1 MGSCCGGDAPTPPNP
16 IATAAAQTGTN
27 VSTAVA
33 NAELSHV
40 NQVTPTGSLD
50 YSQRGTFSWTDPTT
64 GSTYQIPQYTATQT
78 PTDAQ
83 KAIQLQNEG
92 AQKNL
97 ATLANTQSGSIGGIL
112 NNPFDINSSQ
122 VPAAGDTSRITNLPD
137 AATTFGGAGTQQGT
151 FDDTGDITRSFG
163 PSDNFSADRARVED
177 ALFGRLSPQLDRDRS
192 RLEQQLADQGIRYG
206 SPAYQQAMSDF
217 NRQSTDARLAVTA
230 QGGQEQQRMF
240 QMAQGQAQFQ
250 NAAEQQAYQEAQGRG
265 TFANAAE
272 AANYQ
277 QALGRSTFA
286 NAGQQQNAQNAQAA
300 LNAEN
305 ARRANY
311 LQEQF
316 AGRQEPINEI
326 GALLSG
332 SQVSKPNF
340 ITPPQTSIPTT
351 DVAGLINTNFN
362 QQFQNYNSQQQA
374 TSQLLGGLLGLGS
387 NVGAAYLNPKTS
399 DRRVKENISKMGTVF
414 AAGDVDSD
422 ERKKLPIYEYSY
434 KDDPASTRHVGPM
447 AQDVEKVDPGAVGT
461 DRRGIKYI
469 YPRRVMGSIMR
480 AS

>member
-1 MGSCCGGDAPTPPNP
+1 MGSCCGGDAPQPPNP

-78 PTDAQ
+78 PTAAQ
-83 KAIQLQNEG
+83 AAIQQQNEG

-97 ATLANTQSGSIGGIL
+97 ATLANTQSGNIGNL
-112 NNPFDINSSQ
+112 LSQ
-122 VPAAGDTSRITNLPD
+122 PIDLSQAPAAGDTSRIENLPS
-137 AATTFGGAGTQQGT
+137 AATSFGGAGVQQGT
-151 FDDTGDITRSFG
+151 FDDAGNLTRSYG
-163 PSDNFSADRARVED
+163 PADNFSADRQRVED

-230 QGGQEQQRMF
+230 AGGAEQQRLA
-240 QMAQGQAQFQ
+240 QMAQNQAEFQ
-250 NAAEQQAYQEAQGRG
+250 NAAQQQAYQEAQGRG

-272 AANYQ
+272 AQNYQ
-277 QALGRSTFA
+277 QALGRGTFA
-286 NAGQQQNAQNAQAA
+286 NAGQLQNAQSAQAA

-311 LQEQF
+311 LQEQY

-326 GALLSG
+326 SALLSG

-362 QQFQNYNSQQQA
+362 QQFQNYNTQQQA
-374 TSQLLGGLLGLGS
+374 TNQLLGGLLGLGS
-387 NVGAAYLNPKTS
+387 NVGAAYLKS
-399 DRRVKENISKMGTVF
+399 DRRAKENISKMGTVF
-414 AAGDVDSD
+414 AASAEGNESA
-422 ERKKLPIYEYSY
+422 LPIYKYSY
-434 KDDPASTRHVGPM
+434 KDDPVSTRHIGPM
-447 AQDVEKVDPGAVGT
+447 AQDVEKVDPGAVVT
-461 DRRGIKYI
+461 DRGGTKYI
-469 YPRRVMGSIMR
+469 KPRRVMGSIMR

>member
-1 MGSCCGGDAPTPPNP
+1 MGSCCGGNQPEPPNP

-27 VSTAVA
+27 VGTAVA

-40 NQVTPTGSLD
+40 NQVTPTGNLN

-64 GSTYQIPQYTATQT
+64 GQTYQIPQYTATQT

-83 KAIQLQNEG
+83 AAIQQQNEG
-92 AQKNL
+92 AQRNL
-97 ATLANTQSGSIGGIL
+97 ATLANTQSGNIGNL
-112 NNPFDINSSQ
+112 LSQ
-122 VPAAGDTSRITNLPD
+122 PIDLSQAPAAGDTSRIENLPS
-137 AATTFGGAGTQQGT
+137 AATAFGGAGTQQGT
-151 FDDTGDITRSFG
+151 FDDAGNLTRSYG

-230 QGGQEQQRMF
+230 AGGAEQQRMSE
-240 QMAQGQAQFQ
+240 MAKAQAQFQ
-250 NAAEQQAYQEAQGRG
+250 NAAEQQAYEQAQGRGTFFNTAQAQNYAQALGRG
-265 TFANAAE
+265 TFANA
-272 AANYQ
+272 
-277 QALGRSTFA
+277 
-286 NAGQQQNAQNAQAA
+286 GQLQNAQNAQAA

-311 LQEQF
+311 LQEQY
-316 AGRQEPINEI
+316 ATRQEPLNEI
-326 GALLSG
+326 SALLSG
-332 SQVSKPNF
+332 SQVSRPNF

-362 QQFQNYNSQQQA
+362 QQFQNTQA
-374 TSQLLGGLLGLGS
+374 QNQAIQKLIGGGL
-387 NVGAAYLNPKTS
+387 GAAGAILS
-399 DRRVKENISKMGTVF
+399 DRRAKENIHKMGTVF

-422 ERKKLPIYEYSY
+422 ERKKLPIYTYSY
-434 KDDPASTRHVGPM
+434 KGDPASTQHIGPM
-447 AQDVEKVDPGAVGT
+447 AQDVEKVDPRAVAT
-461 DRRGIKYI
+461 DRRGTKYI
-469 YPRRVMGSIMR
+469 NPRRVMGSIMR
-480 AS
+480 TT